1 MSNVLTDP
9 ALTQES
15 EVPSVEGSAGTPGE
29 VEGGSTGGV
38 VDAARFNGL
47 MGRFHQEQQRAQQHE
62 ARTKELEAELEA
74 LRSQQAPAQETT
86 QPVSETSGATI
97 EALQAQVSQLT
108 ELLTTSTTE
117 SAKEKALAE
126 FPEAKPFADLIV
138 ASNPAEMRE
147 MAQLISERVKSAG
160 FVLAPSTETETTT
173 TTGEQPAG
181 EATGEAATGTTTE
194 TTAGEATTQVPVTGG
209 GATFDAG
216 ASVQDR
222 VTEAIKN
229 KDFGAFLRAKT
240 EAAEMAATTTA

>member
-9 ALTQES
+9 APVQES
-15 EVPSVEGSAGTPGE
+15 EAPSVEGNTGTPSE

-47 MGRFHQEQQRAQQHE
+47 MGRFHQEQARA
-62 ARTKELEAELEA
+62 KELEAELEA
-74 LRSQQAPAQETT
+74 LRSQQQPPAQETT
-86 QPVSETSGATI
+86 QPVSETNGATI

-147 MAQLISERVKSAG
+147 MAQLIAERVKSAG
-160 FVLAPSTETETTT
+160 FTLTPSTETAETTT
-173 TTGEQPAG
+173 TATGDAPAG
-181 EATGEAATGTTTE
+181 ETTGEATATSTE
-194 TTAGEATTQVPVTGG
+194 TTAPAAAPAPVTGG
-209 GATFDAG
+209 GATFDAN

-229 KDFGAFLRAKT
+229 KDFPAFLRAKS
-240 EAAEMAATTTA
+240 EAAEMAATSA